1 MISEGRLAETEN
13 RFDDAAKSYLDA
25 VRVSHAA
32 ARGTRGGVLVDETL
46 GIAVESLGLEQLKRL
61 PGRLD
66 AQSCRETATAL
77 EDGGAQRQT
86 WSQVMQQEH
95 VWSRGTFGAGSK
107 LMSLIYRPVRE
118 RNYQRAVQKANA
130 TEKLQNQLLV
140 NFAARAFQLE
150 KGQAPRERR

>member
-1 MISEGRLAETEN
+1 M
-13 RFDDAAKSYLDA
+13 
-25 VRVSHAA
+25 
-32 ARGTRGGVLVDETL
+32 DETL

-77 EDGGAQRQT
+77 EAGGAQRQT

-150 KGQAPRERR
+150 KGQAPASADDLIPDYLKAVPKDPLTGTNLVVSAP